1 MRTFFKILGIILAL
15 LIAVLLWNTFNFKS
29 KQLTDIPPAPAIS
42 VSDSAIVHLSQAVRF
57 KTISNQD
64 PTLNDSTAFT
74 AFISYLER
82 AFPLAHER
90 LQRERI
96 NDFALL
102 FEWKGSDALLKPIL
116 MMGHY
121 DVVPVIE
128 GTEDLWEEEPF
139 SGLVQDG
146 FVYGRG
152 TLDDK
157 STVMGLL
164 EAAEYLLSQNFQP
177 KRTIYFS
184 FGHDEEVS
192 GRRGGQ
198 ALARTLEQRGVQL
211 EMVIDEGG
219 TIKTD
224 GVAGLDKTV
233 ALIGIAEKGYT
244 SIQLTAKGQGGHS
257 SMPPDKTSIGL
268 LATALDRLQN
278 TPFKSSLGGTVGEML
293 NYLGPEMPF
302 GQKLAVAN
310 KWLLEPVLIKSFGS
324 TNSGAASTHTTIAPT
339 ILRAGVKDNVLP
351 IDATA
356 IVNFRILPGDSVQG
370 VLDHVRSAIYLPEI
384 EVISLADS
392 DAEPSPVSSPNAA
405 PFQLLSQTIISC
417 YPGTLVTP
425 YLVLGATDA
434 RYYRKLSDNVY
445 RFTPYRLNEQDLDRI
460 HGTNE
465 RIEVEAYKAMIRFYA
480 TLLQNFSMK

>member
-1 MRTFFKILGIILAL
+1 MRIFFKILGIVLAL
-15 LIAVLLWNTFNFKS
+15 LIAVLFWNTFNFKS
-29 KQLTDIPPAPAIS
+29 KQLTDIPPAPAI
-42 VSDSAIVHLSQAVRF
+42 VVGDSAALHLSRAIQF

-64 PTLNDSTAFT
+64 PTLIDSTQFT
-74 AFISYLER
+74 AFVSYLEQT
-82 AFPLAHER
+82 FPLVHAQIK
-90 LQRERI
+90 LERI

-102 FEWKGSDALLKPIL
+102 FEWKGSDASMKPIL

-121 DVVPVIE
+121 DVVPVIG
-128 GTEDLWEEEPF
+128 GTEKLWKKEPF

-164 EAAEYLLSQNFQP
+164 EAAEYLLNKNFQP

-184 FGHDEEVS
+184 FGHDEEVG

-198 ALARTLEQRGVQL
+198 ALAQTLEQRGVQL

-244 SIQLTAKGQGGHS
+244 SIQLTARGQGGHS
-257 SMPPDKTSIGL
+257 SMPPTKTSIGL

-278 TPFKSSLGGTVGEML
+278 TPFISSLGGTVGEML

-310 KWLLEPVLIKSFGS
+310 KWLLESVLIKSFGG

-356 IVNFRILPGDSVQG
+356 IVNFRILPGDSVKG
-370 VLDHVRSAIYLPEI
+370 VLDHVRSAIDLPEI
-384 EVISLADS
+384 ELKSLTDS
-392 DAEPSPVSSPNAA
+392 DAEPSPVSSPEAA
-405 PFQLLSQTIISC
+405 PFKLLSRTIVSC
-417 YPGTLVTP
+417 YLGTLVTP
-425 YLVLGATDA
+425 TWCWERPTRATTA
-434 RYYRKLSDNVY
+434 S
-445 RFTPYRLNEQDLDRI
+445 
-460 HGTNE
+460 
-465 RIEVEAYKAMIRFYA
+465 
-480 TLLQNFSMK
+480 

>member
-1 MRTFFKILGIILAL
+1 MRNFFKIFGILFVS

-29 KQLTDIPPAPAIS
+29 KQLTGIPPAPAII
-42 VSDSAIVHLSQAVRF
+42 VSDSAVLRLSRAIQF
-57 KTISNQD
+57 KTVSNQD
-64 PTLNDSTAFT
+64 PALIDSIQFEAFV
-74 AFISYLER
+74 SYLEED
-82 AFPLAHER
+82 FPLVHMQ
-90 LQRERI
+90 LKHERI

-102 FEWKGSDALLKPIL
+102 FEWKGSDASLKPFL

-121 DVVPVIE
+121 DVVPVIG
-128 GTEDLWEEEPF
+128 GTEKLWKKEPF
-139 SGLVQDG
+139 SGLVQYG

-157 STVMGLL
+157 STVMGLM

-177 KRTIYFS
+177 KRTIYFA

-198 ALARTLEQRGVQL
+198 ALAQTLEQRGVQL

-257 SMPPDKTSIGL
+257 SMPPVKTSIGL

-302 GQKLAVAN
+302 GQKFAVAN
-310 KWLLEPVLIKSFGS
+310 KWLLEPVLINSFGG

-356 IVNFRILPGDSVQG
+356 IVNFRILPGESVRD
-370 VLDHVRSAIYLPEI
+370 VLDHVRSAINLPEI
-384 EVISLADS
+384 ELKSLAES
-392 DAEPSPVSSPNAA
+392 DAEPSPVSSPDAA
-405 PFQLLSQTIISC
+405 PFQLLSQTIVSC
-417 YPGTLVTP
+417 YPGTLVAP

-445 RFTPYRLNEQDLDRI
+445 RFTPYRLNEEDLDRI

-465 RIEVEAYKAMIRFYA
+465 RIEVEVYKAMVRFYA
-480 TLLQNFSMK
+480 TLLQNFGSK